1 MHWIKHVKLD
11 SALLMDSSMGS
22 ATASIK
28 SDNQDNVN
36 HVGRIPVRNLWLLM
50 LYASELF
57 RHIDRAKIDVENN
70 PEDIPD
76 LIAEFL
82 VRVVARRLM
91 RNLSFGYRP
100 RAAELGRV
108 RGRIDL
114 LRTERRQLLER
125 GRVACRFEELTI
137 NTPRNCF
144 VRSALESIAK
154 IVRKTELSRR
164 CLSQASTLRRL
175 GVTGEKPSR
184 SEVSTDRFGHHD
196 ADDQLMIMVAKLAFD
211 LALPTESLGSKL
223 LALPDREI
231 TWVRRLYEKAIAG
244 FYDVVLSQAGWR
256 TEAGRCLDWL
266 IEEKTSGIDKIL
278 PSMRTDITL
287 NHVQRGQRIVID
299 TKFTSI
305 VTKGWYRE
313 ESLRSGYIY
322 QIYAYLR
329 SQVGNGDPLAE
340 HASGLLL
347 HPSIGEGVD
356 ESVVIQG
363 HKIRFATV
371 DLADTADK
379 IRAQLLR
386 VVEV

>member
-1 MHWIKHVKLD
+1 
-11 SALLMDSSMGS
+11 MGS
-22 ATASIK
+22 SSASIK
-28 SDNQDNVN
+28 YDEQNNVDR
-36 HVGRIPVRNLWLLM
+36 VGRIPVRNLWLLM

-57 RHIDRAKIDVENN
+57 RHNAKAKIDVEDN
-70 PEDIPD
+70 PDDIPD

-82 VRVVARRLM
+82 ARVVERRLM
-91 RNLSFGYRP
+91 RNLSYGYRP
-100 RAAELGRV
+100 RVAELGRV

-144 VRSALESIAK
+144 VRAALESIAK
-154 IVRKTELSRR
+154 IVKRTELARR
-164 CLSQASTLRRL
+164 CLSQASTLKRI

-184 SEVSTDRFGHHD
+184 LEISTDRYGLHD
-196 ADDQLMIMVAKLAFD
+196 ADDQLMIMAAKLAFD
-211 LALPTESLGSKL
+211 LALPTESPGSML

-231 TWVRRLYEKAIAG
+231 KWVRHLYEKAVAG
-244 FYDVVLSQAGWR
+244 FYDVVLSQKGWR
-256 TEAGRCLDWL
+256 TEAGKGLNWL

-278 PSMRTDITL
+278 PSMRTDIIL
-287 NHVQRGQRIVID
+287 NHVQSGQRIVID

-305 VTKGWYRE
+305 LTKGWYRE

-356 ESVVIQG
+356 ETVVIQG

-371 DLADTADK
+371 DLTASTME
-379 IRAQLLR
+379 IRQQLLR
-386 VVEV
+386 FSEPW